1 LTINLKAASFMTLRA
16 GHRRT
21 FLRATLASLA
31 LVVTSRRVPAADSP
45 HPNRA
50 WYLEA
55 KRMQELAESWGD
67 QSYGAVVVA
76 GGTVVGYGPSRV
88 VKDQDPNAHAER
100 VAIREA
106 QEAQIGRRLTGAVL
120 YSTSRP
126 CLACEQAAAKAGI
139 LRMYHG
145 EGLLDAGA
153 PRLR

>member
-1 LTINLKAASFMTLRA
+1 VLKQAR
-16 GHRRT
+16 HRRT

-31 LVVTSRRVPAADSP
+31 LVVTTRRVPAADAP
-45 HPNRA
+45 HPDRA

-76 GGTVVGYGPSRV
+76 GGKVVGYGPSRV

-106 QEAQIGRRLTGAVL
+106 QTAQAGSRLTGAVL

-126 CLACEQAAAKAGI
+126 CLACEQAAAMAGI

-145 EGLLDAGA
+145 EGLLDAGV
-153 PRLR
+153 PRPR